1 MTIRHLKIFIE
12 VAQCGKMRKAAERLF
27 VSQPT
32 ISQVI
37 KELEEHYGVLLFQ
50 RIKKRLYITDEG
62 KQLLFYAKDVVE
74 QFNHLEEKMRDLSRI
89 EKVKIGATVTVGE
102 CILSDIINEF
112 KIKKPTVEVYSYANN
127 TERIEEKLL
136 NGEIDIAIIEG
147 KIKSPHLISIP
158 KIKDYLVLVCSTQH
172 PFAKKDVINLK
183 ELANESFAMRE
194 KGSGTREL
202 FEEYMIENKL
212 PIKTVF
218 EGNSPEAIKREVV
231 ENNCLAVISIGL
243 VQKELR
249 NSKIYIIK
257 NANENWNRHF
267 NVVYHKDKELT
278 DIIRCIVDII
288 DNYKYLQNCP
298 NFQSGMLI
306 NETFDN

>member
-12 VAQCGKMRKAAERLF
+12 VAQCGKMRSAAERLF

-32 ISQVI
+32 ISQAI
-37 KELEEHYGVLLFQ
+37 RELEQHYGVLLFQ

-62 KQLLFYAKDVVE
+62 KQLLFCAKDVVE
-74 QFNHLEEKMRDLSRI
+74 QFDHLEEKMLNLSRT
-89 EKVKIGATVTVGE
+89 EKIKIGATVTVGE
-102 CILSDIINEF
+102 CILSDIINQF

-136 NGEIDIAIIEG
+136 NGEIDIGIIEG

-158 KIKDYLVLVCSTQH
+158 KIKDYLVLVCSNQH

-183 ELANESFAMRE
+183 ELANKSFAMRE

-202 FEEYMIENKL
+202 FEEYMTKNKVA
-212 PIKTVF
+212 IKTVF
-218 EGNSPEAIKREVV
+218 EGNSPESIKKEVI

-243 VQKELR
+243 VQKELQD
-249 NSKIYIIK
+249 SKIHVIH
-257 NANENWNRHF
+257 NANEGWNRYF
-267 NVVYHKDKELT
+267 SVVYHKDKELT
-278 DIIRCIVDII
+278 DKIRCIIDII
-288 DNYKYLQNCP
+288 NDYEYLQNYP
-298 NFQSGMLI
+298 TFQSGMLI
-306 NETFDN
+306 NETS

>member
-12 VAQCGKMRKAAERLF
+12 VAQCGKMRSAAERLF

-32 ISQVI
+32 ISQAI
-37 KELEEHYGVLLFQ
+37 RELEQHYGVLLFQ

-74 QFNHLEEKMRDLSRI
+74 QFDHLEEKMFNLSRT

-102 CILSDIINEF
+102 CILSDIINQF
-112 KIKKPTVEVYSYANN
+112 KIKEPTVEVYSYANN

-136 NGEIDIAIIEG
+136 NGEIDIGIIEG
-147 KIKSPHLISIP
+147 KIKSPNLISIP
-158 KIKDYLVLVCSTQH
+158 KIKDYLVLVCSNQH

-183 ELANESFAMRE
+183 ELANKSFAMRE

-202 FEEYMIENKL
+202 FEEYMIKNKV

-218 EGNSPEAIKREVV
+218 EGNSPESIKREVV

-243 VQKELR
+243 VQKEVQD
-249 NSKIYIIK
+249 SKIHIIK
-257 NANENWNRHF
+257 NANEGWNRYF
-267 NVVYHKDKELT
+267 SVVYHKDKELT
-278 DIIRCIVDII
+278 DKIRCIIDII
-288 DNYKYLQNCP
+288 NNYKYLQNYP
-298 NFQSGMLI
+298 KFQSGMLI
-306 NETFDN
+306 NETS